1 MSRRVQCGCRLVW
14 SSVVALVVLGRE
26 GPLLAQDDE
35 SLLTGSPPGPAE
47 ASIGS
52 DEVHRTAPRDTWK
65 TVSFELAA
73 HTEYTTVPIHGGTN
87 PFGVGFGGRFGVVV
101 SDLYL
106 GATIV
111 DYLGGSDVTL
121 SDRSLLYGGVV
132 GYGLRTSLA
141 GVHLIARPE
150 LGVGDAAVSHTDPS
164 KVTADVVSSASS
176 SSSSD
181 TTTVN
186 SLYLQPALTLMAAGE
201 TVFVDVNGS
210 MLVLPSISY
219 GGSSQPATWISY
231 GVRGELGL
239 RF

>member
-1 MSRRVQCGCRLVW
+1 
-14 SSVVALVVLGRE
+14 
-26 GPLLAQDDE
+26 
-35 SLLTGSPPGPAE
+35 
-47 ASIGS
+47 
-52 DEVHRTAPRDTWK
+52 
-65 TVSFELAA
+65 
-73 HTEYTTVPIHGGTN
+73 
-87 PFGVGFGGRFGVVV
+87 
-101 SDLYL
+101 
-106 GATIV
+106 
-111 DYLGGSDVTL
+111 
-121 SDRSLLYGGVV
+121 V